1 MSVSEI
7 QIFHVTAEDDRK
19 MVSQALHGWL
29 GSSWHQARKLVL
41 TRRVQ
46 INGNLVDDE
55 RRRLNPGDVVRV
67 LPHPQAPLP
76 KVEDVRL
83 QFFDEYVVVVEKPAG
98 FTSVREHSDGA
109 KRDRLQTVDEILP
122 ELIGGRLGLP
132 RERRIKLPKVIPV
145 HRLDRDTS
153 GLMVFART
161 AGAEQHLSQ
170 QFRKH
175 AIRRK
180 YIAVVHGDFTEPKTF
195 ESRFVED
202 RGDGLRGSTTAEE
215 GGDRAVTHVKPIER
229 LGSYTVVECRLETG
243 RTHQIRIHLSEAGHF
258 LCGDKIYFKPLGQPP
273 LPDDSGAPR
282 LALHAASL
290 GFTHPNDRE
299 PMDFEMAP
307 PRDFTEFLH
316 RLGSKL
322 FKDETREAKKRRK

>member
-1 MSVSEI
+1 MSATEI
-7 QIFHVTAEDDRK
+7 QVFHVTPEDHRK
-19 MVSQALHGWL
+19 MVSQALHDWI

-55 RRRLNPGDVVRV
+55 RKRLNPGDVVRV
-67 LPHPQAPLP
+67 LPHPQAPPP
-76 KVEDVRL
+76 KAEDVRL
-83 QFFDEYVVVVEKPAG
+83 QFLDEYVVVVEKPAG
-98 FTSVREHSDGA
+98 FTSVREHSDGP
-109 KRDRLQTVDEILP
+109 KRDRLQTIDEILP

-161 AGAEQHLSQ
+161 ASAEQVLSQ

-175 AIRRK
+175 TIRRR
-180 YIAVVHGDFTEPKTF
+180 YIAVVHGDFAEPTTY
-195 ESRFVED
+195 ESRFIED
-202 RGDGLRGSTTAEE
+202 RGDGLRGSTTEPE
-215 GGDRAVTHVKPIER
+215 GGDKAITHVKPIER
-229 LGSYTVVECRLETG
+229 LGEFTVVECRLETG

-258 LCGDKIYFKPLGQPP
+258 LCGDKLYCKPRGLAP
-273 LPDDSGAPR
+273 LPDNSGAPR

-299 PMDFEMAP
+299 PLDFEMQP
-307 PRDFTEFLH
+307 PQDLLEFLQ
-316 RLGSKL
+316 RLGTKL
-322 FKDETREAKKRRK
+322 FKKETREPKQRRK